1 LEQIRRRSASGICC
15 NSLVLYFILQESW
28 RANAIVG
35 FWWDAWV
42 FGWTIL
48 DWETL
53 KLMPPATFEWTTACH
68 VILSLELVDASGTS
82 NRGSCGMEQFRF
94 LSIHVRGG
102 RMEWNG
108 MEWAHS
114 LFATAKVRIMP
125 LTFARYLE
133 VLNCRPR
140 CGTATSQ
147 SSTRLDNICMYMAFD
162 L

>member
-1 LEQIRRRSASGICC
+1 MHQAPQIGAVVVW
-15 NSLVLYFILQESW
+15 NSLDSF
-28 RANAIVG
+28 R
-35 FWWDAWV
+35 F
-42 FGWTIL
+42 
-48 DWETL
+48 
-53 KLMPPATFEWTTACH
+53 TFEA
-68 VILSLELVDASGTS
+68 V
-82 NRGSCGMEQFRF
+82 
-94 LSIHVRGG
+94 
-102 RMEWNG
+102 EWNG